1 VEGFAFQQET
11 KFMSREIPKPFLIAK
26 HDDGA
31 FRLTLRNTRFN
42 SWGYPL
48 TDSTPVDETFKSPLP
63 PAPMPRSI
71 MAPSPASSPPS
82 KRTR

>member
-48 TDSTPVDETFKSPLP
+48 TDSTPVDETFKSAAAARAHAKEHYGAEPGQF
-63 PAPMPRSI
+63 
-71 MAPSPASSPPS
+71 AS
-82 KRTR
+82 K